1 MSAGF
6 HLAGAHWRPR
16 PVLASLLLTG
26 FLIAACQTFVEHQE
40 AEHNAAVELNHVEL
54 IVDTSDLT
62 VPYDKLG
69 TLSYTEPVSGETID
83 TEHINEKL
91 REMAIARWGQQVDA
105 VILVS
110 DKIGGA
116 PPTISVTG
124 ETVRIKGECPGCR
137 HSLAPP
143 G

>member
-1 MSAGF
+1 MKPSVNA
-6 HLAGAHWRPR
+6 LQSRPR

-105 VILVS
+105 VFLS
-110 DKIGGA
+110 HQQDRRRPA
-116 PPTISVTG
+116 DDFCH
-124 ETVRIKGECPGCR
+124 R
-137 HSLAPP
+137 
-143 G
+143 

>member
-1 MSAGF
+1 MTPSVNA
-6 HLAGAHWRPR
+6 LQSRLR

-40 AEHNAAVELNHVEL
+40 AEHNAAVELNHLEL

-62 VPYDKLG
+62 LPYDKLG

-105 VILVS
+105 VILVTN
-110 DKIGGA
+110 KIGGA

-124 ETVRIKGECPGCR
+124 EAVRIKGECSGCR

>member
-1 MSAGF
+1 MKPSVNT
-6 HLAGAHWRPR
+6 LQSRPR
-16 PVLASLLLTG
+16 PILVSLLLTG
-26 FLIAACQTFVEHQE
+26 FLIAACQTYVEHQK
-40 AEHNAAVELNHVEL
+40 AEHKAAVELNHLEL

-69 TLSYTEPVSGETID
+69 TLSYTEPLSGETID

-105 VILVS
+105 VILVTN
-110 DKIGGA
+110 KLGGA
-116 PPTISVTG
+116 DPPTISVTG
-124 ETVRIKGECPGCR
+124 EAVRIKGECTSCR

-143 G
+143 R